1 LIERKFIDNS
11 IKQVELTKWLTR
23 KLESANFSGVEIKKT
38 PLVTRVVLKVERPGL
53 VIGRKGASIQQLT
66 EEIEKRGIENP
77 QVEIA
82 ELGKKE
88 LDPQIMANVIAG
100 QLERGMKWRR
110 VLNRTVKSI
119 IQAGALGT
127 EVVVS
132 GKIVGKGGKSRV
144 ERVGA
149 GYMKKAGDTAKLVK
163 IATSTAL
170 PKAGA
175 IGVTVKI
182 VPPDVVFSDKINLK
196 EIIKANKIINI
207 DSIVEDEVKSVEQA
221 EKMFKKKPLAA
232 ETGEGEKA
240 VAEEGVTAVVESE
253 EAVKPEADKAAE
265 QEAEKDKAVEKVAE
279 AKIAEAEKPA
289 VVETKVKSKET
300 KTVKKDKKAEDS
312 KGKESKA
319 KSASKKP
326 AAAKTKAETKAAKKE
341 SPTEE
346 KKPSKKTANKTEGK

>member
-1 LIERKFIDNS
+1 MIERKFIEKS
-11 IKQVELTKWLTR
+11 IKQVELKKWLSK

-38 PLVTRVVLKVERPGL
+38 PLVTRIVLKVERPGL
-53 VIGRKGASIQQLT
+53 VIGRKGVTIHQLT
-66 EEIEKRGIENP
+66 EDIEKMGVENP

-88 LDPQIMANVIAG
+88 LDPQIMANMIAG

-110 VLNRTVKSI
+110 VLNRTAKSI

-163 IATSTAL
+163 IAMATAL

-196 EIIKANKIINI
+196 EVIKANKIINI
-207 DSIVEDEVKSVEQA
+207 DSIVEHEVHSVEQA
-221 EKMFKKKPLAA
+221 EKMFKKKPVEI
-232 ETGEGEKA
+232 ETTKPVEKA
-240 VAEEGVTAVVESE
+240 VAEVKETPAKIEVTEAPVKEAEVKPVEKTEAKPVAKEKATKVVEK
-253 EAVKPEADKAAE
+253 AKPK
-265 QEAEKDKAVEKVAE
+265 KAVDEKKEEEKPVVKKTTAKKEEKVE
-279 AKIAEAEKPA
+279 DKP
-289 VVETKVKSKET
+289 
-300 KTVKKDKKAEDS
+300 
-312 KGKESKA
+312 KESKA
-319 KSASKKP
+319 KASKKV
-326 AAAKTKAETKAAKKE
+326 AVKKTEETATEESPKKEETKDSSKK
-341 SPTEE
+341 TEE
-346 KKPSKKTANKTEGK
+346 K